1 MSVFLLYNQIM
12 KDTYII
18 NTHSHANMLRQANID
33 EAIKNAQN
41 KKIITIV
48 PSSTAEDIFEVDK
61 FIQKYDDVYG
71 YVGVFPEEVKTFTD
85 KTLSDME
92 NIIRTNKKIIGIGEI
107 GLDYYWDKSFKEL
120 QKEIFIK
127 QIEFANQMNLPLN
140 IHSREAHLDKLE
152 ILKKYNKNS
161 TAILHCF
168 SGSLEFAKEC
178 IKEGIYIALGGVVTF
193 KNAVKAKE
201 VAAGIPLE
209 YLLLETDDP
218 YLAPVPFRGKE
229 NQPMYVKYVAEEIA
243 KLRNTTTDEI
253 AKATT
258 QNAERIFNFNAK

>member
-1 MSVFLLYNQIM
+1 MNDI
-12 KDTYII
+12 YII
-18 NTHSHANMLRQANID
+18 NTHSHVNMLRETNID
-33 EAIKNAQN
+33 EAIQNAIDN
-41 KKIITIV
+41 KIVTIV
-48 PSSTAEDIFEVDK
+48 PSSSVQDIFDTDK
-61 FIQKYDDVYG
+61 FIKKYNDVYG
-71 YVGVFPEEVKTFTD
+71 YVGVFPEEVKDFSD

-92 NIIRTNKKIIGIGEI
+92 EIIKRNPKIIGIGEI

-120 QKEIFIK
+120 QKEVFIK

-140 IHSREAHLDKLE
+140 IHSREAHLDTLE

-161 TAILHCF
+161 TAIMHCF
-168 SGSLEFAKEC
+168 SGSLEFARDC

-193 KNAVKAKE
+193 KNAKKTKE
-201 VAAGIPLE
+201 VAKNIPLE

-243 KLRNTTTDEI
+243 NLRGITPEEV
-253 AKATT
+253 AKTST
-258 QNAERIFNFNAK
+258 ENAKKIFKDIEF

>member
-1 MSVFLLYNQIM
+1 MNDI
-12 KDTYII
+12 YII
-18 NTHSHANMLRQANID
+18 NTHSHVNMLRETNID
-33 EAIKNAQN
+33 EAIQNAIDN
-41 KKIITIV
+41 KIVTIV
-48 PSSTAEDIFEVDK
+48 PSSSVQDIFDTDK
-61 FIQKYDDVYG
+61 FIKKYNDVYG
-71 YVGVFPEEVKTFTD
+71 YVGVFPEEVKDFTD

-92 NIIRTNKKIIGIGEI
+92 EIIRNNPKIIGIGEV

-120 QKEIFIK
+120 QKEVFIK

-140 IHSREAHLDKLE
+140 IHSREAHLDTLE

-161 TAILHCF
+161 TAIMHCF
-168 SGSLEFAKEC
+168 SGSLEFAREC

-193 KNAVKAKE
+193 KNAKKTKE
-201 VAAGIPLE
+201 VAKNIPLE

-243 KLRNTTTDEI
+243 NLRGITPEEV
-253 AKATT
+253 AKTST
-258 QNAERIFNFNAK
+258 ENAKKIFKNIEF

>member
-1 MSVFLLYNQIM
+1 MNT
-12 KDTYII
+12 KPYII
-18 NTHSHANMLRQANID
+18 NTHSHVNMLEKTDID
-33 EAIKNAQN
+33 TAISNAQN
-41 KKIITIV
+41 ARIIIIV
-48 PSSTAEDIFEVDK
+48 PSSTSKDIFDVDK
-61 FIQKYDDVYG
+61 FIRKYDDVFG
-71 YVGVFPEEVKTFTD
+71 YVGVFPEEVRDFSE

-92 NIIRTNKKIIGIGEI
+92 NIIKNNKKIIGIGEI

-120 QKEIFIK
+120 QKEVFIK

-140 IHSREAHLDKLE
+140 IHSREAHQDTLE

-193 KNAVKAKE
+193 KNAIKAKE
-201 VAAGIPLE
+201 VAANIPLE

-218 YLAPVPFRGKE
+218 YLAPVPYRGKE
-229 NQPMYVKYVAEEIA
+229 NQPLYVTYVARAIA
-243 KLRNTTTDEI
+243 ELRNTTADEI
-253 AKATT
+253 AEITT
-258 QNAERIFNFNAK
+258 KNAERIFNFNAK

>member
-1 MSVFLLYNQIM
+1 MNDI
-12 KDTYII
+12 YII
-18 NTHSHANMLRQANID
+18 NTHSHVNMLRETNID
-33 EAIKNAQN
+33 EAIQNAIDN
-41 KKIITIV
+41 KIVTIV
-48 PSSTAEDIFEVDK
+48 PSSSVQDIFDTDK
-61 FIQKYDDVYG
+61 FIKKYNDVYG
-71 YVGVFPEEVKTFTD
+71 YVGVFPEEVKDFSD

-92 NIIRTNKKIIGIGEI
+92 EIIKSNPKMIGIGEI

-120 QKEIFIK
+120 QKEVFIK

-140 IHSREAHLDKLE
+140 IHSREAHLDTLE

-161 TAILHCF
+161 TAIMHCF
-168 SGSLEFAKEC
+168 SGSLEFAREC

-193 KNAVKAKE
+193 KNAKKTKE
-201 VAAGIPLE
+201 VAKNIPLE

-243 KLRNTTTDEI
+243 NLRGITPEEV
-253 AKATT
+253 AKTST
-258 QNAERIFNFNAK
+258 ENAKKIFKNIEF

>member
-1 MSVFLLYNQIM
+1 MNDI
-12 KDTYII
+12 YII
-18 NTHSHANMLRQANID
+18 NTHSHVNMLRETNID
-33 EAIKNAQN
+33 EAIQNAIDN
-41 KKIITIV
+41 KIVTIV
-48 PSSTAEDIFEVDK
+48 PSSSVQDIFDTDN
-61 FIQKYDDVYG
+61 FIKKYNDVYG
-71 YVGVFPEEVKTFTD
+71 YVGVFPEEVKEFTD

-92 NIIRTNKKIIGIGEI
+92 EIIKSNPKIIGIGEI

-120 QKEIFIK
+120 QKEAFIK

-140 IHSREAHLDKLE
+140 IHSREAHLDTLE

-161 TAILHCF
+161 TAIMHCF
-168 SGSLEFAKEC
+168 SGSLEFAREC

-193 KNAVKAKE
+193 KNAKKTKE
-201 VAAGIPLE
+201 VAKNIPLE

-243 KLRNTTTDEI
+243 NLRGITPEEV
-253 AKATT
+253 AKTST
-258 QNAERIFNFNAK
+258 ENAKKIFKNIEF

>member
-1 MSVFLLYNQIM
+1 MNDI
-12 KDTYII
+12 YII
-18 NTHSHANMLRQANID
+18 NTHSHVNMLRETNID
-33 EAIKNAQN
+33 EAIQNAIDN
-41 KKIITIV
+41 KIVTIV
-48 PSSTAEDIFEVDK
+48 PSSSVQDIFDTDK
-61 FIQKYDDVYG
+61 FIKKYNDVYG
-71 YVGVFPEEVKTFTD
+71 YVGVFPEEVKDFSD

-92 NIIRTNKKIIGIGEI
+92 KIIKSNPKIIGIGEI

-120 QKEIFIK
+120 QKEVFIK

-140 IHSREAHLDKLE
+140 IHSREAHLDTLE

-161 TAILHCF
+161 TAIMHCF
-168 SGSLEFAKEC
+168 SGSLEFAREC

-193 KNAVKAKE
+193 KNAKKTKE
-201 VAAGIPLE
+201 VAKNIPLE

-243 KLRNTTTDEI
+243 NLRGITPEEV
-253 AKATT
+253 AKTST
-258 QNAERIFNFNAK
+258 ENAKKIFKNVEF

>member
-1 MSVFLLYNQIM
+1 MNDI
-12 KDTYII
+12 YII
-18 NTHSHANMLRQANID
+18 NTHSHVNMLRETNID
-33 EAIKNAQN
+33 EAIQNAIDN
-41 KKIITIV
+41 KIVTIV
-48 PSSTAEDIFEVDK
+48 PSSSVQDIFDTDK
-61 FIQKYDDVYG
+61 FIKKYNDVYG
-71 YVGVFPEEVKTFTD
+71 YVGVFPEEVKEFTD

-92 NIIRTNKKIIGIGEI
+92 EIIKSNPKIIGIGEI

-120 QKEIFIK
+120 QKEVFIK

-140 IHSREAHLDKLE
+140 IHSREAHLDTLE

-161 TAILHCF
+161 TAIMHCF
-168 SGSLEFAKEC
+168 SGSLEFAREC

-193 KNAVKAKE
+193 KNAKKTKE
-201 VAAGIPLE
+201 VAKNIPLE

-243 KLRNTTTDEI
+243 NLRGITPEEV
-253 AKATT
+253 AKTST
-258 QNAERIFNFNAK
+258 ENAKKIFKNVEF

>member
-1 MSVFLLYNQIM
+1 MNDI
-12 KDTYII
+12 YII
-18 NTHSHANMLRQANID
+18 NTHSHVNMLRETNID
-33 EAIKNAQN
+33 EAIQNAIDN
-41 KKIITIV
+41 KIITIV
-48 PSSTAEDIFEVDK
+48 PSSSVQDIFDTDK
-61 FIQKYDDVYG
+61 FIKKYNDVYG
-71 YVGVFPEEVKTFTD
+71 YVGVFPEEVKDFSD

-92 NIIRTNKKIIGIGEI
+92 EIIKSNPKIIGIGEI

-120 QKEIFIK
+120 QKEVFIK

-140 IHSREAHLDKLE
+140 IHSREAHLDTLE

-161 TAILHCF
+161 TAIMHCF
-168 SGSLEFAKEC
+168 SGSLEFAREC

-193 KNAVKAKE
+193 KNAKKTKE
-201 VAAGIPLE
+201 VAKNIPLE

-243 KLRNTTTDEI
+243 NLRGITPEEV
-253 AKATT
+253 AKTST
-258 QNAERIFNFNAK
+258 ENAKKIFKNIEF

>member
-1 MSVFLLYNQIM
+1 MNDI
-12 KDTYII
+12 YII
-18 NTHSHANMLRQANID
+18 NTHSHVNMLRETNID
-33 EAIKNAQN
+33 EAIQNAIDN
-41 KKIITIV
+41 KIVTIV
-48 PSSTAEDIFEVDK
+48 PSSSAQDIFDTDN
-61 FIQKYDDVYG
+61 FIKKYNDVYG
-71 YVGVFPEEVKTFTD
+71 YVGVFPEEVKDFSD

-92 NIIRTNKKIIGIGEI
+92 EIIKSNPKIIGIGEI

-120 QKEIFIK
+120 QKEVFIK

-140 IHSREAHLDKLE
+140 IHSREAHLDTLE

-161 TAILHCF
+161 TAIMHCF
-168 SGSLEFAKEC
+168 SGSLEFAREC

-193 KNAVKAKE
+193 KNAKKTKE
-201 VAAGIPLE
+201 VAKNIPLE

-243 KLRNTTTDEI
+243 NLRGITPEEV
-253 AKATT
+253 AKTST
-258 QNAERIFNFNAK
+258 ENAKKIFKDIEF

>member
-1 MSVFLLYNQIM
+1 MNDI
-12 KDTYII
+12 YII
-18 NTHSHANMLRQANID
+18 NTHSHVNMLRETNID
-33 EAIKNAQN
+33 EAIQNAIDN
-41 KKIITIV
+41 KIVTIV
-48 PSSTAEDIFEVDK
+48 PSSSVQDIFDTDK
-61 FIQKYDDVYG
+61 FIKKYNDVYG
-71 YVGVFPEEVKTFTD
+71 YVGVFPEEVKDFSD

-92 NIIRTNKKIIGIGEI
+92 EIIKSNPKIIGIGEI

-120 QKEIFIK
+120 QKEVFIK

-140 IHSREAHLDKLE
+140 IHSREAHLDTLE

-161 TAILHCF
+161 TAIMHCF
-168 SGSLEFAKEC
+168 SGSLEFAREC

-193 KNAVKAKE
+193 KNAKKTKE
-201 VAAGIPLE
+201 VAKNIPLE

-243 KLRNTTTDEI
+243 NLRGITPAEV
-253 AKATT
+253 AKTST
-258 QNAERIFNFNAK
+258 ENAKKIFKNIEF

>member
-1 MSVFLLYNQIM
+1 
-12 KDTYII
+12 
-18 NTHSHANMLRQANID
+18 MLKTTNID
-33 EAIKNAQN
+33 EAIISTQKED
-41 KKIITIV
+41 IITIV
-48 PSSTAEDIFEVDK
+48 PSSSAQDIFEVDK
-61 FIQKYDDVYG
+61 FIQKYDNLYG

-85 KTLSDME
+85 KTLNDME
-92 NIIRTNKKIIGIGEI
+92 NIIKSNKKIVGIGEI

-120 QKEIFIK
+120 QKEVFIK

-140 IHSREAHLDKLE
+140 IHSREAHLDTLE

-193 KNAVKAKE
+193 KNAIKAKE
-201 VAAGIPLE
+201 VAANIPLE

-229 NQPMYVKYVAEEIA
+229 NQPVYVKYVAQEIA
-243 KLRNTTTDEI
+243 KLRNTTEEAI

-258 QNAERIFNFNAK
+258 ANAERIFKFNAK

>member
-1 MSVFLLYNQIM
+1 M
-12 KDTYII
+12 KNPYII
-18 NTHSHANMLRQANID
+18 NTHSHANMLKETNID
-33 EAIKNAQN
+33 DAIKNAQQEN
-41 KKIITIV
+41 IITIV
-48 PSSTAEDIFEVDK
+48 PSSTATDIFDVDK
-61 FIQKYDDVYG
+61 FIQKYNDVYG
-71 YVGVFPEEVKTFTD
+71 YVGVFPEEAKTFTD
-85 KTLSDME
+85 KTLNDME
-92 NIIRTNKKIIGIGEI
+92 EIIRSNPKIIGIGEI
-107 GLDYYWDKSFKEL
+107 GLDYYWDKTYKEL
-120 QKEIFIK
+120 QKEVFIK

-140 IHSREAHLDKLE
+140 IHSREAHSDTIE

-201 VAAGIPLE
+201 VAANIPIE

-229 NQPMYVKYVAEEIA
+229 NQPMYVKYIAQYIAE
-243 KLRNTTTDEI
+243 LRSTNIDEI
-253 AKATT
+253 AKITT
-258 QNAERIFNFNAK
+258 QNAERIFKFNAK

>member
-1 MSVFLLYNQIM
+1 M
-12 KDTYII
+12 KNPYII
-18 NTHSHANMLRQANID
+18 NTHSHANMLKNTNID

-41 KKIITIV
+41 ANIITIV
-48 PSSTAEDIFEVDK
+48 PSSTSEDIFEVDK
-61 FIQKYDDVYG
+61 FIQKYNDVYG
-71 YVGVFPEEVKTFTD
+71 YVGVFPEEAKTFTD
-85 KTLSDME
+85 KTLNDME
-92 NIIRTNKKIIGIGEI
+92 SIIRKNPKIIGIGEI

-120 QKEIFIK
+120 QKEVFIK

-140 IHSREAHLDKLE
+140 IHSREAHLDTLE

-193 KNAVKAKE
+193 KNAIKAKE
-201 VAAGIPLE
+201 VASNIALE

-229 NQPMYVKYVAEEIA
+229 NQPMYVKYVAECIA
-243 KLRNTTTDEI
+243 GLRSISTDEL

-258 QNAERIFNFNAK
+258 ANAERIFNFNAE

>member
-1 MSVFLLYNQIM
+1 MNDI
-12 KDTYII
+12 YII
-18 NTHSHANMLRQANID
+18 NTHSHVNMLRETNID
-33 EAIKNAQN
+33 EAIQNAIDN
-41 KKIITIV
+41 KIVTIV
-48 PSSTAEDIFEVDK
+48 PSSSVQDIFDTDK
-61 FIQKYDDVYG
+61 FIKKYNDVYG
-71 YVGVFPEEVKTFTD
+71 YVGVFPEEVKDFSD

-92 NIIRTNKKIIGIGEI
+92 EIIKRNPKIIGIGEI

-120 QKEIFIK
+120 QKEVFIK

-140 IHSREAHLDKLE
+140 IHSREAHLDTLE

-161 TAILHCF
+161 TAIMHCF
-168 SGSLEFAKEC
+168 SGSLEFAREC

-193 KNAVKAKE
+193 KNAKKTKE
-201 VAAGIPLE
+201 VAKNIPLE

-243 KLRNTTTDEI
+243 NLRGI
-253 AKATT
+253 APEEVAKTST
-258 QNAERIFNFNAK
+258 ENAKKIFKNVEF

>member
-1 MSVFLLYNQIM
+1 M
-12 KDTYII
+12 KPFII
-18 NTHSHANMLRQANID
+18 NTHSHANMLKQTDIVS
-33 EAIKNAQN
+33 AISAAQSE
-41 KKIITIV
+41 KIITIV
-48 PSSTAEDIFEVDK
+48 PASSCDDLQEVSD
-61 FIQKYDDVYG
+61 FVQKYDDVYG
-71 YVGVFPEEVKTFTD
+71 YLGVFPEEVKNFTD
-85 KTLSDME
+85 STLNLME
-92 NIIRTNKKIIGIGEI
+92 NLIKSNDKIIGIGEI

-120 QKEIFIK
+120 QKEVFIK
-127 QIEFANQMNLPLN
+127 QIDFANQMNLPLN
-140 IHSREAHLDKLE
+140 IHSREAHLDTLE

-201 VAAGIPLE
+201 VAQNIPLE

-229 NQPMYVKYVAEEIA
+229 NQPMYVKYVAQAIA
-243 KLRNTTTDEI
+243 DLRETTIDEI

-258 QNAERIFNFNAK
+258 NNAERIFNFNAK